1 MVLNSGARF
10 SCRPLGSLRDAPC
23 LSAAGASHLGIFEVN
38 LAWIVAVAKVW
49 PGEPLVNESERLP
62 GANCS

>member
-10 SCRPLGSLRDAPC
+10 SCRCFRELRDALC

-38 LAWIVAVAKVW
+38 LAWIVAVGKVW
-49 PGEPLVNESERLP
+49 AWEPLVNESERLP